1 MKVLLHD
8 NQLHLRFAPLTLTRP
23 VGNLRMGILTNDER
37 WKLLLPDAQVFFRT
51 ESYLETKFPSV
62 EMADVDVNAAVIATK
77 ALADAV
83 LKLAEGEV
91 LQQNGKWLA
100 KKGQEATNVVEFSG
114 ELTILENRWDLF
126 QQNGKVL
133 KADFELLTS
142 GRKSQPLSA
151 SNTVIG
157 DASQIFLEEGASCE
171 AAILNTKEGPVY
183 IGKNA
188 EIMEGSVVRGPL
200 ALCESAGLKLATKV
214 YGPTTLGPHSK
225 VGGEVNNVIFQAY
238 SNKGH
243 DGFLGNSVIGE
254 WCNLGADTNS
264 SNLKNNYSPVSAY
277 SYETGKIEKT
287 GVQFMGLI
295 MGDHSKCGINTMFNT
310 ATVVGVSANIY
321 GAGFP
326 EKVIGSFT
334 WGGPEGVVSFKLD
347 KAIEVAKAMMSRR
360 HVEFT
365 EGDQRIFAH
374 LAETQIIL

>member
-37 WKLLLPDAQVFFRT
+37 WKLLLPDVQVFFRT

-62 EMADVDVNAAVIATK
+62 EMADVDINAAVIATK
-77 ALADAV
+77 ELADAV

-91 LQQNGKWLA
+91 LQQNGQWLA
-100 KKGQEATNVVEFSG
+100 KKGTEATSVIEFSG

-157 DASQIFLEEGASCE
+157 DASQIFLEEGTSCE
-171 AAILNTKEGPVY
+171 AAILNTNEGPVY
-183 IGKNA
+183 LGKNA

-214 YGPTTLGPHSK
+214 YGPTTLGPYSK
-225 VGGEVNNVIFQAY
+225 VGGEVNNVVFQAY

-334 WGGPEGVVSFKLD
+334 WGGPEGIVSFKLD

-360 HVEFT
+360 QVEFT
-365 EGDQRIFAH
+365 EGDQRIFEH
-374 LAETQIIL
+374 LSEINVIL